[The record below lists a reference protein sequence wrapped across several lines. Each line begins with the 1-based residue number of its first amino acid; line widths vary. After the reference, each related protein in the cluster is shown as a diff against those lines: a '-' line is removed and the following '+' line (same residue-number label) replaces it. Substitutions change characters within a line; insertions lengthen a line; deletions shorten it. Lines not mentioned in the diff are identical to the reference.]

1 MTFWVPSYHIQT
13 GMLVHDCNPSAQEAR
28 WRQEDQKLMGG
39 MYSIKL
45 CLEKGEKKERA
56 VAKIAPKLKQ

>member
-1 MTFWVPSYHIQT
+1 MHEVLGSILSQHT
-13 GMLVHDCNPSAQEAR
+13 NSAQEAR
-28 WRQEDQKLMGG
+28 WRREDQKLMGG
-39 MYSIKL
+39 MHSIKL